1 MPLKANAWQAP
12 RTGVEKNMGTTHPC
26 SETKNRVLCARAM
39 KFENRQTLYVG
50 CGGVGCASA
59 VLGCMGRVVAR
70 WVGSFSASMWGG
82 VGIGGGGMACVLAVW
97 TAFWRSIGLGI
108 CCGGAASHWQWW
120 AGVGTGM
127 GGAGWGLEVVTWGV
141 MAVVGCG
148 GDWQCWGGL
157 GIVSGGVGC
166 DLTVVGWAG

>member
-1 MPLKANAWQAP
+1 M
-12 RTGVEKNMGTTHPC
+12 
-26 SETKNRVLCARAM
+26 LC
-39 KFENRQTLYVG
+39 VG
-50 CGGVGCASA
+50 CGGMGCVSA
-59 VLGCMGRVVAR
+59 VLGCSRLRCGA
-70 WVGSFSASMWGG
+70 VGGQLFISMWAGVDICDGG
-82 VGIGGGGMACVLAVW
+82 IACVLAVW
-97 TAFWRSIGLGI
+97 TALWRSIGLGI